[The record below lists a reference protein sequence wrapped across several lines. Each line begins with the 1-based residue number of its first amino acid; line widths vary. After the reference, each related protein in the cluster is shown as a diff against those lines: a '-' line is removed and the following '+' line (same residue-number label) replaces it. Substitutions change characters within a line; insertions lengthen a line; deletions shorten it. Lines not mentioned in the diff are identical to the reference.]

1 MQESD
6 SLKGRVVLVT
16 GGGSGL
22 GQALCSMLAGEGARV
37 AVADIDER
45 RAQQLAERLQAEG
58 GDVMGCV
65 MDVGVARDVQDGLDA
80 VVRRFGRLDAVVN
93 SAGIDVTAPIGKLD
107 ADVWE
112 RVLRTNLT
120 GPSLWPS
127 WPRTF
132 SVRAATSSMWPRRR
146 RGAPGPMP
154 APTMPASG
162 A

>member
-45 RAQQLAERLQAEG
+45 RARQLAERLQAEG

-65 MDVGVARDVQDGLDA
+65 
-80 VVRRFGRLDAVVN
+80 
-93 SAGIDVTAPIGKLD
+93 
-107 ADVWE
+107 
-112 RVLRTNLT
+112 
-120 GPSLWPS
+120 
-127 WPRTF
+127 
-132 SVRAATSSMWPRRR
+132 
-146 RGAPGPMP
+146 
-154 APTMPASG
+154 
-162 A
+162 